1 MKDVCARVEDP
12 VWYRV
17 ENCSGDR
24 IWYRIWPVWSR
35 VSARAWWN
43 VWDRVWWSVGNDV
56 RER

>member
-24 IWYRIWPVWSR
+24 IRYRIWPIWDR
-35 VSARAWWN
+35 AEDRAWWN
-43 VWDRVWWSVGNDV
+43 VWDRVWQCVKVDMG
-56 RER
+56 ER